1 VTWWRRLISRR
12 RLETDLDRELRD
24 HLERQV
30 ADFVREGMTESEAR
44 RRAALMFG
52 GVEGI
57 KESCRDARGTR
68 WLIDLA
74 DDVRYSLRV
83 FAHSPGFVVVSV
95 LSLAL
100 GIGANTAIFSIVNS
114 LLLRSLPV
122 RDPRQLAILIHGS
135 WTNPIWEQVRER
147 QSLFDGATAFSSD
160 EFDLASGGPADP
172 VEGLWTS
179 GSFFN
184 VMGVPAILGRT
195 YGVEDDRRNGGSNGA
210 VAVLGYS
217 FWQRR
222 FGGAPDVIGRSI
234 MLNRVPYTIVGVT
247 PPDFLGPT
255 VGNRFDVAV
264 PIATEPLMRGKESWL
279 DGRSTWWLD
288 IMVRRKPGQ
297 SVDDAIAAL
306 RAVQPQIKNA
316 TIPLDWPK
324 DDQARYLKEPFILE
338 QAAGGSS
345 NYRER
350 YREPLIAIMITVA
363 LVLLI
368 ACANIANLMLARA
381 SARRHEMGLRIA
393 LGASRL
399 RIARQMITESLLL
412 SGAGAALGLL
422 LATWGSAFLVR
433 ELTTFRDNVTLDLTL
448 DWRILAF
455 TAVAAVATALLFGVV
470 PAFRAGQV
478 EPNEALKDGS
488 RTVAGTRSRALG
500 QPLVVVQV
508 ALSLVLVVAA
518 GLFLRT
524 FTSLTKQRLGYDTD
538 RLLLVSVDPQ
548 KSGVDES
555 RRPALYEQM
564 RAAAAAVPGVSSA
577 ALSAIPPMSGMG
589 WNNTIEAPG
598 QPAPPVKDRTV
609 WYNGVSSGWFATYG
623 VKLVAGRDFAAAD
636 RDGTP
641 GVAIVNQAL
650 AKLFFPG
657 KNPVGRILRQTW
669 SGSVPAPAPWQIVGV
684 VTDAAYRSLRETAP
698 PTLYLAFDQ
707 SEARTWPNVSLT
719 VRSAAGP
726 PAAIA
731 RSVSAAVTAAAPGAS
746 LTQHELNE
754 QVSGLAVSERI
765 VAMLSGFFGALA
777 LLLASIGLYGVTSYG
792 VNSRRTE
799 IGIRIA
805 LGADTS
811 SVVLLILRRMAL
823 LIGLGIVAG
832 ALVSLWASRYVGSML
847 YGLDARDPLTFAG
860 AAVTL
865 ALVGAVAAWLPARRA
880 TRIDPCEVLRQ
891 S

>member
-1 VTWWRRLISRR
+1 VTWWRRLIGRGA
-12 RLETDLDRELRD
+12 LEADLDRELRD

-30 ADFVREGMTESEAR
+30 ADFMRDGVSESEAR

-52 GVEGI
+52 GIEGI

-68 WLIDLA
+68 WFTDLA

-83 FAHSPGFVVVSV
+83 FAHNPAFVAVAVV
-95 LSLAL
+95 SLAL

-122 RDPRQLAILIHGS
+122 RDPGQLAILAHGS

-147 QSLFDGATAFSSD
+147 QALFDGAVAFSPDS
-160 EFDLASGGPADP
+160 FDLASGGPADRI
-172 VEGLWTS
+172 EGLWTS
-179 GSFFN
+179 GNFFD
-184 VMGVPAILGRT
+184 VMGIPALVGRT
-195 YGVEDDRRNGGSNGA
+195 YGVEDDRRSGPPNGA

-234 MLNRVPYTIVGVT
+234 AINRVPYTIVGVT

-279 DGRSTWWLD
+279 DRRSTWWLD

-297 SVDDAIAAL
+297 GVDDAITAL

-316 TIPLDWPK
+316 TVPPDWPK
-324 DDQARYLKEPFILE
+324 ADQADYLKDPFVLEP
-338 QAAGGSS
+338 AAGGSS
-345 NYRER
+345 SYREQ
-350 YREPLIAIMITVA
+350 YRQPLIAVMITVA

-381 SARRHEMGLRIA
+381 SARRHEIGLRIA

-399 RIARQMITESLLL
+399 RIARQMLTESLLL
-412 SGAGAALGLL
+412 SAGGAALGLV
-422 LATWGSAFLVR
+422 LAMWGSAFLVR

-455 TAVAAVATALLFGVV
+455 TVGTAVATALLFGVV

-488 RTVAGTRSRALG
+488 RTVAGTRTRALG

-524 FTSLTKQRLGYDTD
+524 FASLTQQRLGYDTE

-555 RRPALYEQM
+555 RRAALYEQM
-564 RAAAAAVPGVSSA
+564 RAAAATVPGVSSA
-577 ALSAIPPMSGMG
+577 ALSAVPPMSGMG
-589 WNNTIEAPG
+589 WNNTIEAAG
-598 QPAPPVKDRTV
+598 EPAPPAKDRTV
-609 WYNGVSSGWFATYG
+609 WFNGVSPGWFATYG
-623 VKLVAGRDFAAAD
+623 VKVVAGRAFNTAD
-636 RDGTP
+636 REGAP
-641 GVAIVNQAL
+641 PVAIVNQAL

-657 KNPVGRILRQTW
+657 KNPIGRTIRQTW
-669 SGSVPAPAPWQIVGV
+669 SGSVSAPAPWQIVGV
-684 VTDAAYRSLRETAP
+684 VADAAYRSLRETAP
-698 PTLYLAFDQ
+698 PTLYLVFDQ
-707 SEARTWPNVSLT
+707 SEARTWPNVSIT

-726 PAAIA
+726 PSSIA
-731 RSVSAAVTAAAPGAS
+731 RPVSAAVTAAAPGAS
-746 LTQHELNE
+746 LTLHEFNE
-754 QVSGLAVSERI
+754 QVSGLAVRERI

-777 LLLASIGLYGVTSYG
+777 LLLASVGLYGVTAYG
-792 VNSRRTE
+792 VNARRTE

-811 SVVLLILRRMAL
+811 SVILLILRRVAL
-823 LIGLGIVAG
+823 LVGLGIASG
-832 ALVSLWASRYVGSML
+832 ALVSLWASKYVGSML
-847 YGLDARDPLTFAG
+847 YGLDARDPLTFTG
-860 AAVTL
+860 AALTL
-865 ALVGAVAAWLPARRA
+865 ALVGALAAWLPARRA
-880 TRIDPCEVLRQ
+880 TQIDPCEVLRE

>member
-1 VTWWRRLISRR
+1 MTWWRRLLSRR
-12 RLETDLDRELRD
+12 RLEMDLDRELRD

-30 ADFVREGMTESEAR
+30 ADFMREGMTESEAR
-44 RRAALMFG
+44 RRAALTFG
-52 GVEGI
+52 GIEGI

-68 WLIDLA
+68 WLTDLA

-83 FAHSPGFVVVSV
+83 FAHSPGFVVVAV

-122 RDPRQLAILIHGS
+122 RDPGQLAILIHGS

-147 QSLFDGATAFSSD
+147 QSLFDGAAAFSPD

-172 VEGLWTS
+172 VEALWTS
-179 GSFFN
+179 GNFFD
-184 VMGVPAILGRT
+184 VLGVPALVGRT
-195 YGVEDDRRNGGSNGA
+195 YGVEDDRRSGGPNGA

-234 MLNRVPYTIVGVT
+234 TLSRVPYTIVGVT

-255 VGNRFDVAV
+255 VGHRFDVAV

-288 IMVRRKPGQ
+288 IIVRRKHGQ

-306 RAVQPQIKNA
+306 RAVQPQIKSA
-316 TIPLDWPK
+316 TVPLDWPK
-324 DDQARYLKEPFILE
+324 ADQANYLKDPFVLE

-345 NYRER
+345 SYRER
-350 YREPLIAIMITVA
+350 YRQPLIAIMITVA

-393 LGASRL
+393 LGASRF
-399 RIARQMITESLLL
+399 RIARQMLTESLLL

-455 TAVAAVATALLFGVV
+455 TIVTAVGTALLFGVV

-488 RTVAGTRSRALG
+488 RTVAGTRVRALG

-508 ALSLVLVVAA
+508 ALSLVLVVGA

-524 FTSLTKQRLGYDTD
+524 FASLTQQRIGYDTE

-548 KSGVDES
+548 KSAVDETG
-555 RRPALYEQM
+555 RPAFYEQM
-564 RAAAAAVPGVSSA
+564 RAAAEAVPGVSSA
-577 ALSAIPPMSGMG
+577 ALSAVSPMSGMG

-598 QPAPPVKDRTV
+598 EPAPPVKDQTV
-609 WYNGVSSGWFATYG
+609 WFNGVSPGWFATYG
-623 VKLVAGRDFAAAD
+623 VKFVAGRDFSAAD

-641 GVAIVNQAL
+641 HVAIVNQAL

-657 KNPVGRILRQTW
+657 KNPVGRMIRQTW
-669 SGSVPAPAPWQIVGV
+669 SGSSPTPAPYQIVGV

-698 PTLYLAFDQ
+698 PTLYLVFDQ

-726 PAAIA
+726 PALIA
-731 RSVSAAVTAAAPGAS
+731 RPVSAAVAAAAPGAS
-746 LTQHELNE
+746 LTLHELNE
-754 QVSGLAVSERI
+754 QVSGLAVTERI

-777 LLLASIGLYGVTSYG
+777 LLLASVGLYGVTSYG

-805 LGADTS
+805 LGADTA
-811 SVVLLILRRMAL
+811 SVVRLILRRVAL
-823 LIGLGIVAG
+823 LVGLGIAAG
-832 ALVSLWASRYVGSML
+832 ALVSLWASKYVGSML
-847 YGLDARDPLTFAG
+847 YGLDARDPSTFAG
-860 AAVTL
+860 AAITL
-865 ALVGAVAAWLPARRA
+865 ALVGALAAWLPARRA
-880 TRIDPCEVLRQ
+880 SQIDPCEVLRE